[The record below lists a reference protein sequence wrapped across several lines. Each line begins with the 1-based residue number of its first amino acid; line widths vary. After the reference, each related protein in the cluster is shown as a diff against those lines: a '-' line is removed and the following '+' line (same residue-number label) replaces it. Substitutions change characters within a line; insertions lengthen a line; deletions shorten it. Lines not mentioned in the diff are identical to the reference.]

1 MEKLVLKN
9 IVSFNTKQY
18 HNFHTVP
25 ILTVPCENYG
35 TGLKNM
41 NLIQDNVI
49 LQKVEKYVSSIFSSL
64 KIIGPWNEAMSLP
77 MYLQNTYVFM
87 EVSLLGHSYILFFSP
102 DGETEESVSKIRKH
116 VDILQR
122 YYGQNIIYLTEGIT
136 SFKRRDLIE
145 QRVNFIVPG
154 MQLYLPL
161 AAIDFRETYKKTG
174 ESEKHSL
181 SATAQSVVLM
191 YLYGQIGSDV
201 LSKQVMKLLGISK
214 NNVSR
219 AFNELISLQLVNA
232 KKVGRNKVLSFYLD
246 KSELWKKAQPYL
258 INPVK
263 KRVWADNQQL
273 KNIQELKL
281 IKSGESALSEYSMII
296 SPRTPTYALNLKEWN
311 TIKRLFHIQESFKHD
326 EASEVELWR
335 YEPSILSKNK
345 IVDPLSLVLS
355 LDTDDERIEI
365 VKDEILEEV
374 RSKYQW
380 YKD

>member
-1 MEKLVLKN
+1 M
-9 IVSFNTKQY
+9 
-18 HNFHTVP
+18 
-25 ILTVPCENYG
+25 VPCKNYG
-35 TGLKNM
+35 IGLKSM
-41 NLIQDNVI
+41 NLYQNHVI
-49 LQKVEKYVSSIFSSL
+49 LQKVEKYVGSIFSSL
-64 KIIGPWNEAMSLP
+64 TIIGPWNEAMSLP
-77 MYLQNTYVFM
+77 MYLQNTYVFI
-87 EVSLLGHSYILFFSP
+87 EVSLLGKSYLLFFSS
-102 DGETEESVSKIRKH
+102 DGEIEESVSKISKH
-116 VDILQR
+116 VDVIQR

-161 AAIDFRETYKKTG
+161 AAIDFRETYKKAG
-174 ESEKHSL
+174 MSDIQSL

-191 YLYGQIGSDV
+191 HLYGQIGSDL
-201 LSKQVMKLLGISK
+201 LSKQVMDLLGVSK
-214 NNVSR
+214 INVSR
-219 AFNELISLQLVNA
+219 AFNELISLKLADA
-232 KKVGRNKVLSFYLD
+232 KKVGRNKVLNFYLD
-246 KSELWKKAQPYL
+246 KTELWKKAQPHF

-263 KRVWADNQQL
+263 KRVWVDNQQL
-273 KNIQELKL
+273 KNIQEIKL

-296 SPRTPTYALNLKEWN
+296 SPQTPTYALNSKEWS
-311 TIKRLFHIQESFKHD
+311 TIKRLFHIHESFKHD
-326 EASEVELWR
+326 EAIEVELWR
-335 YEPSILSKNK
+335 YEPSILSNNK